1 MNESKCPFN
10 IKYLPRPLSIIL
22 RDKTCQYLGSQVGK
36 AGSAFEKTRRTVLGL
51 CCNLCLD
58 AANHKKALQNISKL
72 VILGDEYDMLKA
84 KQYGTSQS
92 LAELQAEQLGRSYTS
107 EAVELQFLDTERRTK
122 HEVKRQ
128 FEKPVDGPNGLLKQV
143 QGSKLLRRC
152 MLPSCAARSPLS
164 RQCHH
169 KALYCT
175 TQTKH
180 ASHSNTFQ
188 HAPC

>member
-1 MNESKCPFN
+1 MDESKCPFN
-10 IKYLPRPLSIIL
+10 IQYFPRPLSIIL
-22 RDKTCQYLGSQVGK
+22 RDKTCQYLGSQGGK
-36 AGSAFEKTRRTVLGL
+36 AGFEQTRRTVLGL
-51 CCNLCLD
+51 CCNLCQD
-58 AANHKKALQNISKL
+58 AANDKKALQNISKL
-72 VILGDEYDMLKA
+72 VILGDDCDMLRA

-107 EAVELQFLDTERRTK
+107 EAAELKFLGGESRTK

-128 FEKPVDGPNGLLKQV
+128 FEKPFDGPNGLLKEV